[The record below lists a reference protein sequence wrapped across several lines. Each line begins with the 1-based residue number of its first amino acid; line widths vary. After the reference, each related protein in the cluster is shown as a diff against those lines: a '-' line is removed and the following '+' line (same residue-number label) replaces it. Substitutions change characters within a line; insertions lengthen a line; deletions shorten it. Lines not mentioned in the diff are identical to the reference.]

1 MTFAAFRN
9 LPGCAVC
16 LSSLAACLLA
26 LAPVLPGDAPAD
38 EIPARQA
45 GSAML
50 AALAGA
56 ADFVGLAQVRDTD
69 YLRRRDIPVSGSAY
83 LGVLIAYKAEQTADL
98 IEVYEKGLRAYE
110 CYFPNPTV
118 FEEGRRYL
126 VFLRR
131 DPGNA
136 ERFRGLPEGCALE
149 VLVDR
154 DNRYA
159 VRMPV
164 TGLRLT
170 EAQQAAL
177 AERAHPTDF
186 ADPYAIIDDEAL
198 PPDQRDAMIEAG
210 QIVPYAPDAPSRRWK
225 YTRGIP
231 LDQFR
236 ELLELEPD
244 L

>member
-1 MTFAAFRN
+1 
-9 LPGCAVC
+9 
-16 LSSLAACLLA
+16 
-26 LAPVLPGDAPAD
+26 
-38 EIPARQA
+38 
-45 GSAML
+45 
-50 AALAGA
+50 
-56 ADFVGLAQVRDTD
+56 
-69 YLRRRDIPVSGSAY
+69 
-83 LGVLIAYKAEQTADL
+83 
-98 IEVYEKGLRAYE
+98 
-110 CYFPNPTV
+110 
-118 FEEGRRYL
+118 

-198 PPDQRDAMIEAG
+198 PPDRRDAMIEAG
-210 QIVPYAPDAPSRRWK
+210 QIVPYAPDAPSRHWK
-225 YTRGIP
+225 YTHGIP
-231 LDQFR
+231 LEHFR
-236 ELLELEPD
+236 ELLDLEPK